1 MPSLSDE
8 EWRDV
13 RESIGGHLA
22 DRLAPIHDPSEY
34 TNLSTIPPTKL
45 DIEALVMLRLEHQ
58 TEQASSG
65 IRHDPRQTEKEA
77 SDPTRKVK
85 RLLLER
91 YKDILRDRD
100 EVGISTGS
108 DHAQRW
114 RYAAPGGRD
123 VIVDNAQS
131 KAPTAGTAANA
142 ADAAK
147 ARAGEVR
154 PVPVHHLCSPV
165 ETDFTCLC
173 GSFFSDR
180 TEARTNRQDIHPTVF
195 CGHGGNLRVSASR
208 RIRRTQRSQ

>member
-1 MPSLSDE
+1 MA
-8 EWRDV
+8 RR
-13 RESIGGHLA
+13 RESIVGHLA

-77 SDPTRKVK
+77 SDPTQKVK

-91 YKDILRDRD
+91 SKDILRDRD

-123 VIVDNAQS
+123 VSWTTLNQ
-131 KAPTAGTAANA
+131 KRQQQERRPMQQMLQ
-142 ADAAK
+142 
-147 ARAGEVR
+147 RHELVR
-154 PVPVHHLCSPV
+154 FVLPVPVHHLCSPV

-208 RIRRTQRSQ
+208 RIRRSQRSP